1 VVVETPAVSDVAPI
15 CTINPGPTR
24 NDWLSDK
31 AGKEMPPL
39 TCLPTRHLTAQRV
52 DMHEPGGNG
61 HLFVIG
67 PIGAGKSVFLNFLMS
82 QAGRHNPRR
91 IRFDKDRSTR
101 ITTQLGGGQF
111 IDVTGKFATAT
122 RCNPLSLLGEAE
134 NHAYVTEWLILAIE
148 DEDGFRLTPT
158 QKQDIFDAVQILA
171 GYSREQWTLSF
182 FATLIHADLRERLQL
197 WMKGGQYGDF
207 FDNVD
212 DAFQISD
219 DLTIEMG
226 ELLINYERA
235 AVLFLDYAFFR
246 ISKSMDG
253 QRFTLIE
260 IEEAGFF
267 FKYERFYRR
276 LETWLTTI
284 RKLNGAVWMATQS
297 LRQISRIADFEVL
310 KETIANFI
318 YLPNSLANTS
328 KNLYCDTFEI
338 PSIAGKLFGNGG
350 GISGGAVKSGIKA
363 AWGLGKRMAG

>member
-1 VVVETPAVSDVAPI
+1 
-15 CTINPGPTR
+15 
-24 NDWLSDK
+24 
-31 AGKEMPPL
+31 
-39 TCLPTRHLTAQRV
+39 
-52 DMHEPGGNG
+52 
-61 HLFVIG
+61 
-67 PIGAGKSVFLNFLMS
+67 
-82 QAGRHNPRR
+82 
-91 IRFDKDRSTR
+91 
-101 ITTQLGGGQF
+101 
-111 IDVTGKFATAT
+111 
-122 RCNPLSLLGEAE
+122 
-134 NHAYVTEWLILAIE
+134 
-148 DEDGFRLTPT
+148 
-158 QKQDIFDAVQILA
+158 
-171 GYSREQWTLSF
+171 
-182 FATLIHADLRERLQL
+182 TLIHADLRERLQL

-297 LRQISRIADFEVL
+297 LRQIARITDFEVL

-318 YLPNSLANTS
+318 YLPN
-328 KNLYCDTFEI
+328 
-338 PSIAGKLFGNGG
+338 
-350 GISGGAVKSGIKA
+350 
-363 AWGLGKRMAG
+363 

>member
-1 VVVETPAVSDVAPI
+1 
-15 CTINPGPTR
+15 
-24 NDWLSDK
+24 
-31 AGKEMPPL
+31 
-39 TCLPTRHLTAQRV
+39 
-52 DMHEPGGNG
+52 
-61 HLFVIG
+61 
-67 PIGAGKSVFLNFLMS
+67 
-82 QAGRHNPRR
+82 
-91 IRFDKDRSTR
+91 
-101 ITTQLGGGQF
+101 
-111 IDVTGKFATAT
+111 
-122 RCNPLSLLGEAE
+122 
-134 NHAYVTEWLILAIE
+134 
-148 DEDGFRLTPT
+148 
-158 QKQDIFDAVQILA
+158 
-171 GYSREQWTLSF
+171 
-182 FATLIHADLRERLQL
+182 
-197 WMKGGQYGDF
+197 MKGGQYGDF

-297 LRQISRIADFEVL
+297 LRQIARITDFEVL

-328 KNLYCDTFEI
+328 KNLYCDTFGLTVDQVQMINDAVPNRDYLWVTRTTSRMLQTDFKPEMVARLR
-338 PSIAGKLFGNGG
+338 SDGKAQ
-350 GISGGAVKSGIKA
+350 AVFDKHYMQGDGWEDRYVRELLA
-363 AWGLGKRMAG
+363 A